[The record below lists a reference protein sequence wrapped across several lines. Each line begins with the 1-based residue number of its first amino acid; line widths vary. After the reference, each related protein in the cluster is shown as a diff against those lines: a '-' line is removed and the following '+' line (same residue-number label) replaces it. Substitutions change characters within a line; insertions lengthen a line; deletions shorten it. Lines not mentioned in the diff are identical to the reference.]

1 MDSNR
6 LILIIL
12 ASISLLLIAPKLKK
26 YSFGLIIMTIL
37 VGFSVTKDI
46 VLAVCVALILGS
58 VFASLC
64 SIPSRSIPK
73 EFFKSGKGKSKKKP
87 KKNDSNEEE
96 EEEEEEEDEEEEEE
110 DGEDSKEDYE
120 DEVEEN
126 DDGEEDEGDDE
137 EDEEDEEDED
147 GEEDEDVEEEF
158 NLDSKGSFY
167 ENYQSLTPKQVK
179 GLNKDT
185 RNLIKTQKSL
195 IETLNNMGPALKDG
209 RQILD
214 TFKNYFGSEQDIGA
228 AMKNFKA

>member
-12 ASISLLLIAPKLKK
+12 ASISLLLITPKLKK
-26 YSFGLIIMTIL
+26 YSFGLIVMTIL

-64 SIPSRSIPK
+64 SIPTRSAPK
-73 EFFKSGKGKSKKKP
+73 EFFKSGKGDSKKKSN
-87 KKNDSNEEE
+87 KNASD
-96 EEEEEEEDEEEEEE
+96 DEE
-110 DGEDSKEDYE
+110 
-120 DEVEEN
+120 
-126 DDGEEDEGDDE
+126 E
-137 EDEEDEEDED
+137 EDEEDEEDEVD
-147 GEEDEDVEEEF
+147 EEEEEEEDSKNSNEDYEDEVEDEGEEDEDEVGEEDEDVEEF

-228 AMKNFKA
+228 AMKNLKA

>member
-12 ASISLLLIAPKLKK
+12 ASVSLLLIAPKLKK
-26 YSFGLIIMTIL
+26 YSFGLIVMTIL

-46 VLAVCVALILGS
+46 VLSICVALILGS
-58 VFASLC
+58 IFASLC
-64 SIPSRSIPK
+64 SIPSRPIPR
-73 EFFKSGKGKSKKKP
+73 EFFKSGNGSSKKKKN
-87 KKNDSNEEE
+87 KKKLSKKDREDEEQ
-96 EEEEEEEDEEEEEE
+96 EEDGEDQEDEEEEE
-110 DGEDSKEDYE
+110 DGEDTKEDYE
-120 DEVEEN
+120 DE
-126 DDGEEDEGDDE
+126 D
-137 EDEEDEEDED
+137 EDEEEEDDEDEDD

>member
-64 SIPSRSIPK
+64 SIPSRPIPK
-73 EFFKSGKGKSKKKP
+73 EFFKSGKGKSKKKS

-96 EEEEEEEDEEEEEE
+96 EEEEEEEDEDEESVT
-110 DGEDSKEDYE
+110 EDSS
-120 DEVEEN
+120 
-126 DDGEEDEGDDE
+126 
-137 EDEEDEEDED
+137 DED
-147 GEEDEDVEEEF
+147 SDSDSEEPPKKPVAKQKKTK
-158 NLDSKGSFY
+158 SKTS
-167 ENYQSLTPKQVK
+167 
-179 GLNKDT
+179 
-185 RNLIKTQKSL
+185 
-195 IETLNNMGPALKDG
+195 
-209 RQILD
+209 
-214 TFKNYFGSEQDIGA
+214 
-228 AMKNFKA
+228 KA

>member
-12 ASISLLLIAPKLKK
+12 ASISLLLITPKLKK
-26 YSFGLIIMTIL
+26 YSFGLIVMTIL

-64 SIPSRSIPK
+64 SIPTRSAPK
-73 EFFKSGKGKSKKKP
+73 EFFKSGKGDSKKKSN
-87 KKNDSNEEE
+87 KNASD
-96 EEEEEEEDEEEEEE
+96 DEE
-110 DGEDSKEDYE
+110 
-120 DEVEEN
+120 
-126 DDGEEDEGDDE
+126 E
-137 EDEEDEEDED
+137 EDEEDEEDEEEEEEQEEQEED
-147 GEEDEDVEEEF
+147 TKDSKENYEDEVEDEGEEDEDEVGEEDEDVEEF

-228 AMKNFKA
+228 AMKNLKA

>member
-12 ASISLLLIAPKLKK
+12 ASVSLLLIAPKLKK
-26 YSFGLIIMTIL
+26 YSFGLIVMTIL

-46 VLAVCVALILGS
+46 VLSVCVALILGS

-64 SIPSRSIPK
+64 SIPSRSIPT
-73 EFFKSGKGKSKKKP
+73 EFFKSGKGNSKKKSKK
-87 KKNDSNEEE
+87 NASEDEEEE
-96 EEEEEEEDEEEEEE
+96 EEEEEEEDEDVEE

-120 DEVEEN
+120 DEVEEDN
-126 DDGEEDEGDDE
+126 GEEDEGDDE
-137 EDEEDEEDED
+137 DEDEDED
-147 GEEDEDVEEEF
+147 GEEDEDVEEF

>member
-12 ASISLLLIAPKLKK
+12 ASISLLLITPKLKK
-26 YSFGLIIMTIL
+26 YSFGLIVMTTL

-64 SIPSRSIPK
+64 SIPTRSAPK
-73 EFFKSGKGKSKKKP
+73 EFFKSGKGDSKKKSE
-87 KKNDSNEEE
+87 KNASDDEEE
-96 EEEEEEEDEEEEEE
+96 EDEEDEEEEEE
-110 DGEDSKEDYE
+110 QEEQEEDNKDSKENYE
-120 DEVEEN
+120 DEVEDE
-126 DDGEEDEGDDE
+126 GEEDEDE
-137 EDEEDEEDED
+137 V
-147 GEEDEDVEEEF
+147 GEEDEDVEEF

-214 TFKNYFGSEQDIGA
+214 TFKNYFGSEQDIGT
-228 AMKNFKA
+228 AMKNLKA